1 MDLKIIFLGISNTVG
16 RVVVGFISDYKWV
29 NSLIVT
35 NISISLC
42 GISVMVMPECSSYG
56 AFVAIAIL
64 FGFFLSAI
72 ISLQSIVVVYLF
84 GLDNLTDAFGFLKL
98 FIGMASI
105 VGPPFAGF
113 LYDQTQSYKIPFY
126 VAGGVLLF
134 SSVFGFIALYLQKK
148 KEKKQQY
155 LNKEVPQNNEA
166 IDL

>member
-1 MDLKIIFLGISNTVG
+1 
-16 RVVVGFISDYKWV
+16 
-29 NSLIVT
+29 
-35 NISISLC
+35 
-42 GISVMVMPECSSYG
+42 MVMPECSSYG

-113 LYDQTQSYKIPFY
+113 LYDQTESYKIPFY
-126 VAGGVLLF
+126 VAGGGLF
-134 SSVFGFIALYLQKK
+134 L
-148 KEKKQQY
+148 
-155 LNKEVPQNNEA
+155 